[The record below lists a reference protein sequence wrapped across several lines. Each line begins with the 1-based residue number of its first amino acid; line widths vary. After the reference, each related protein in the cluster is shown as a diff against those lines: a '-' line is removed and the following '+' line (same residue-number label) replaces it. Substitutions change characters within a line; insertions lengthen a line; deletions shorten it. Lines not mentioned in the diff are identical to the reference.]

1 MADRRLILEGLH
13 LADAAGRPLLRG
25 VSLQL
30 TGGQLTALV
39 GASGSGKSLTVRAL
53 LGLSGLPVTAGRLT
67 VQDGERIVR
76 PLDAAPDAAAV
87 ERAFAALRGAV
98 LGWIPQDGRAALDPL
113 REVGA
118 QLRAVATRAGHD
130 GPPTRWLERAGQ
142 RDAARVCRLYPH
154 ELSGGMAQRVNVAL
168 ALARGAR
175 FLLADEPTTGLDPTV
190 QEAVL
195 ATLRALVDEEGVA
208 VLLVTHDLRV
218 VPRLADT
225 LLVMHDGEIVADGP
239 AGDLPS
245 LHHPAAA
252 ALRDATAR
260 VSGGWA

>member
-1 MADRRLILEGLH
+1 MAERSLKLEGLH
-13 LADAAGRPLLRG
+13 LADPAGNDLLRG

-53 LGLSGLPVTAGRLT
+53 LGLSGLTVTAGRLT
-67 VQDGERIVR
+67 IQEGDLTAR
-76 PLDAAPDAAAV
+76 PYEGLPSAAAV
-87 ERAFAALRGAV
+87 ERSFAALRGAV
-98 LGWIPQDGRAALDPL
+98 LGWIPQEGRAALDPL

-118 QLRAVATRAGHD
+118 QLTAVARRAGHD
-130 GPPTRWLERAGQ
+130 PSPSVWLERAGQ
-142 RDAARVCRLYPH
+142 RDADRVRRLYPH

-195 ATLRALVDEEGVA
+195 STLRALVDSEGVA

-218 VPRLADT
+218 VPKLADT
-225 LLVMHDGEIVADGP
+225 LLVMHAGEIVADVP
-239 AGDLPS
+239 ARPS
-245 LHHPAAA
+245 
-252 ALRDATAR
+252 TASDTR
-260 VSGGWA
+260 RRWR

>member
-1 MADRRLILEGLH
+1 VAERALSLEGLQ
-13 LADAAGRPLLRG
+13 LADAAGSPLLRG
-25 VSLQL
+25 VSLQM

-53 LGLSGLPVTAGRLT
+53 LGLSGLTVTAGRLT
-67 VQDGERIVR
+67 VQDGARLTR
-76 PLDAAPDAAAV
+76 PYDALPDAAAV
-87 ERAFAALRGAV
+87 ERSFATLRGAV

-118 QLRAVATRAGHD
+118 QLSAVARRAGQD
-130 GPPTRWLERAGQ
+130 QPPAHWLARAGQ
-142 RDAARVCRLYPH
+142 RDADRVSRLYPH

-195 ATLRALVDEEGVA
+195 TTLRALVDEEGVA

-225 LLVMHDGEIVADGP
+225 LLVMHAGEIVADCP
-239 AGDLPS
+239 ARELQDLR
-245 LHHPAAA
+245 HPAAV

-260 VSGGWA
+260 VSGGWL

>member
-1 MADRRLILEGLH
+1 MAERRLTLEGLR
-13 LADAAGRPLLRG
+13 LADPAGNALLRG
-25 VSLQL
+25 VSLEM

-53 LGLSGLPVTAGRLT
+53 LGLSGLRVTAGRLT
-67 VQDGERIVR
+67 IHDGGSTAR
-76 PLDAAPDAAAV
+76 PYDALPDANAV
-87 ERAFAALRGAV
+87 ERAFVGLRGAV

-118 QLRAVATRAGHD
+118 QLTAVARRAGHD
-130 GPPTRWLERAGQ
+130 PDPATWLERAGQ
-142 RDAARVCRLYPH
+142 RDADRVRRLYPH

-190 QEAVL
+190 QASVL
-195 ATLRALVDEEGVA
+195 ATLRALVDDEGVS
-208 VLLVTHDLRV
+208 VLLVTHDLRL

-225 LLVMHDGEIVADGP
+225 LLVMHAGEIVADGP
-239 AGDLPS
+239 AQDLHR
-245 LHHPAAA
+245 LTHPAAV

-260 VSGGWA
+260 VSGGWL

>member
-1 MADRRLILEGLH
+1 MRGGVTGQPGLDPPAEPGG
-13 LADAAGRPLLRG
+13 LAD
-25 VSLQL
+25 Q
-30 TGGQLTALV
+30 
-39 GASGSGKSLTVRAL
+39 L
-53 LGLSGLPVTAGRLT
+53 LG
-67 VQDGERIVR
+67 
-76 PLDAAPDAAAV
+76 
-87 ERAFAALRGAV
+87 RGAV

-118 QLRAVATRAGHD
+118 QLTAVARRAGHD
-130 GPPTRWLERAGQ
+130 PNPGRWLERAGQ
-142 RDAARVCRLYPH
+142 RDAHRVSRLYPH

-225 LLVMHDGEIVADGP
+225 LLVMHAGEIVADCP
-239 AGDLPS
+239 ARELQDLR
-245 LHHPAAA
+245 HPAAV

-260 VSGGWA
+260 VSGGWL

>member
-1 MADRRLILEGLH
+1 MADRHLH
-13 LADAAGRPLLRG
+13 LEDLHLHDDAGRALLRS
-25 VSLQL
+25 VSLEM

-39 GASGSGKSLTVRAL
+39 GASGSGKTLTVRAL
-53 LGLSGLPVTAGRLT
+53 LGLSGLTVAQGRLT
-67 VQDGERIVR
+67 VREGERVSR
-76 PLDAAPDAAAV
+76 PYDALPDRAAV
-87 ERAFAALRGAV
+87 ERAFVALRGAS

-118 QLRAVATRAGHD
+118 QLSAVARRAGQD

-142 RDAARVCRLYPH
+142 RDAARVSRLYPH

-195 ATLRALVDEEGVA
+195 QTLRALVDSEGVA
-208 VLLVTHDLRV
+208 VLLVTHDLRL
-218 VPRLADT
+218 VPRLADK
-225 LLVMHDGEIVADGP
+225 LLVMHAGEIVAEGP
-239 AGDLPS
+239 GQS
-245 LHHPAAA
+245 LDKLSHPAAV

-260 VSGGWA
+260 VAGGFS

>member
-1 MADRRLILEGLH
+1 MVNRTLTLEGLH
-13 LADAAGRPLLRG
+13 LADPAGNPLLRG

-53 LGLSGLPVTAGRLT
+53 LGLSGLTVTAGRLS
-67 VQDGERIVR
+67 VHDGDRITR
-76 PLDAAPDAAAV
+76 PYDSLPNATAV
-87 ERAFAALRGAV
+87 ERSFATLRGAV

-118 QLRAVATRAGHD
+118 QLTAVARRAGHD
-130 GPPTRWLERAGQ
+130 PNPGRWLERAGQ
-142 RDAARVCRLYPH
+142 RDAHRVSRLYPH

-195 ATLRALVDEEGVA
+195 TTLRALVDNDGVA
-208 VLLVTHDLRV
+208 VLLVTHDLRL

-225 LLVMHDGEIVADGP
+225 LLVMHAGEIVADGP
-239 AGDLPS
+239 AQALRE
-245 LHHPAAA
+245 LTHPAAV

-260 VSGGWA
+260 VSGGWL